1 MRLRLWPRR
10 SAANCS
16 EVITA
21 LLEFLDGEVVD
32 ADTAVRVEQHLE
44 ACRRCG
50 LEASVYRE
58 IKQSL
63 RRRRR
68 RGDADAAALDRLRE
82 FAARV
87 GEGDARRSQ

>member
-10 SAANCS
+10 RAAHCS

-32 ADTAVRVEQHLE
+32 AETGARVEQHLE

-63 RRRRR
+63 RQR
-68 RGDADAAALDRLRE
+68 RGDADAAALDRLRV
-82 FAARV
+82 FVARV
-87 GEGDARRSQ
+87 GAGDAPRSQ